1 MILATKLEEKNIVW
15 STKPR
20 SDKVF
25 FDYKH
30 KVLMFL
36 RDSILEFLPFYPIDF
51 SLPSTI
57 NIPEPN
63 NKNKE

>member
-20 SDKVF
+20 GDRVF

-30 KVLMFL
+30 KLLMFL
-36 RDSILEFLPFYPIDF
+36 RDNMLEFLPFYPTDF
-51 SLPSTI
+51 SLPQSI
-57 NIPEPN
+57 VIPEPN